1 MYDAVL
7 IAPHY
12 NYDDNGRPLPP
23 PDDTAFQDLS
33 MVVPMGI
40 THLAQFLHD
49 SGFNVRV
56 IHLPQALYTLRQLGL
71 PVERMEN
78 PVETILKQYPA
89 RVCGLQAH
97 FYLYAGGAVH
107 VAGIYRRLFPESTI
121 LVGGYMA
128 TACWQAFLKAS
139 AAIDGVVLGEGEIGL
154 RKVVEASPSAG
165 PVPLRGIDGIASRGA
180 DGAFH
185 FNPPRREA
193 LLAITDMPI
202 IDPGAAPFK
211 DLLWSQRA
219 YLNISRGR
227 CPEGCA
233 YCVANNRTINVRPF
247 QTMLIER
254 ILAQL
259 KLFQQTGIRGIFL
272 GENHFLNTDFLT
284 ALIEA
289 IIHADLDLYFELETH
304 PTIFADR
311 DLLRRMIAAGFLR
324 FTMGCETGS
333 DRLLRHMGRRSN
345 TRQIMAGVEQL
356 AEAGGLVTTSW
367 IANLPGETTADHR
380 ATLALMNRV
389 VAAGGFIYWVEN
401 LHVLPGSPLHANPQK
416 WDIELLLTNLTDWFR
431 WSLRSKAYVDFAA
444 ADKAPRDF
452 LTHLNR
458 NSDPREMIDRLYTL
472 RRRARDLVPAMQ
484 RNLEARGA
492 HLPAELA
499 LSEQEKLA
507 WYAERGWKLWLF

>member
-1 MYDAVL
+1 
-7 IAPHY
+7 
-12 NYDDNGRPLPP
+12 
-23 PDDTAFQDLS
+23 
-33 MVVPMGI
+33 
-40 THLAQFLHD
+40 
-49 SGFNVRV
+49 
-56 IHLPQALYTLRQLGL
+56 
-71 PVERMEN
+71 
-78 PVETILKQYPA
+78 
-89 RVCGLQAH
+89 
-97 FYLYAGGAVH
+97 
-107 VAGIYRRLFPESTI
+107 
-121 LVGGYMA
+121 
-128 TACWQAFLKAS
+128 
-139 AAIDGVVLGEGEIGL
+139 
-154 RKVVEASPSAG
+154 
-165 PVPLRGIDGIASRGA
+165 
-180 DGAFH
+180 
-185 FNPPRREA
+185 
-193 LLAITDMPI
+193 
-202 IDPGAAPFK
+202 
-211 DLLWSQRA
+211 
-219 YLNISRGR
+219 
-227 CPEGCA
+227 
-233 YCVANNRTINVRPF
+233 
-247 QTMLIER
+247 MLIER

-259 KLFQQTGIRGIFL
+259 KLFQQTGIRGLFL